1 MLIERKR
8 RRPRTITSGTFV
20 AAEPQETYTWQ
31 LHPQYRREHTEG
43 QIAKSI
49 ESQTAKLPSDTFL
62 WAAVTAIGVS
72 ATLQMMGKQSA
83 SVFVGQWA
91 PTLLILGLYNKLVK
105 QHGSDF
111 TATRA

>member
-1 MLIERKR
+1 MLIGTETSPDHHVWDVR
-8 RRPRTITSGTFV
+8 RGT
-20 AAEPQETYTWQ
+20 AAGD
-31 LHPQYRREHTEG
+31 LHTAIASTVGREHTEG

-72 ATLQMMGKQSA
+72 ATLQIMGKQSV

-105 QHGSDF
+105 QYGSDS
-111 TATRA
+111 TDTGA

>member
-1 MLIERKR
+1 MAIA
-8 RRPRTITSGTFV
+8 SAV
-20 AAEPQETYTWQ
+20 
-31 LHPQYRREHTEG
+31 RREHTEG

-49 ESQTAKLPSDTFL
+49 ESQTAKVPSDTFL
-62 WAAVTAIGVS
+62 WAASTAIG

-91 PTLLILGLYNKLVK
+91 PTLLILGLYNTLVK

-111 TATRA
+111 ADTRA

>member
-1 MLIERKR
+1 MAIA
-8 RRPRTITSGTFV
+8 SAV
-20 AAEPQETYTWQ
+20 
-31 LHPQYRREHTEG
+31 RREHTEG

-49 ESQTAKLPSDTFL
+49 ESQTAKLPSDRLL
-62 WAAVTAIGVS
+62 WAAITAIGAS

-83 SVFVGQWA
+83 RVFVGQWA

-111 TATRA
+111 TDAGTSV